1 MEAVLRAGVAE
12 ALAALVAAGTLAVV
26 GDGDPGRV
34 RYVWGAAA
42 LELLPP
48 TCIGERRWDGEAWEL
63 RTPEQRVQVAE

>member
-1 MEAVLRAGVAE
+1 MEARLRREVGE
-12 ALAALVAAGTLAVV
+12 ALAALVAAGTLATV
-26 GDGDPGRV
+26 PGE